1 MARIAI
7 AVVAHKGGTG
17 KTTVALNLGAEL
29 AAAGQRVLLVDVDP
43 QGALGAALGQPTPEK
58 PTLYE
63 ALRDEVPI
71 GAAIRPTS
79 MEGLDLVGAD
89 LDLSGLEV
97 ELPRQSGWQGALR
110 AVLEPL
116 DGYDVAVID
125 TAPGRGILPYVSLVA
140 STAALAVT
148 PPEFLAY
155 RALRLVEE
163 TVERARQERPGLRL
177 LGIVPTF
184 VTRQTRHAREVL
196 EVLQEDYGGQVLPEI
211 PRRVV
216 LQDAA
221 LAGQPVRAYAP
232 ASAAAGAFAELAR
245 EVIAR
250 ANTTS

>member
-1 MARIAI
+1 MVWPAC
-7 AVVAHKGGTG
+7 
-17 KTTVALNLGAEL
+17 
-29 AAAGQRVLLVDVDP
+29 
-43 QGALGAALGQPTPEK
+43 GAAPTPEK

-63 ALRDEVPI
+63 ALTGEVPI
-71 GAAIRPTS
+71 GVAIVPTS
-79 MEGLDLVGAD
+79 MEGLDLLGAD

-97 ELPRQSGWQGALR
+97 ELPRQPDWQSALR
-110 AVLEPL
+110 GLLEPL
-116 DGYDVAVID
+116 DRYDVVVLD
-125 TAPGRGILPYVSLVA
+125 TAPGLGILPYISLVA
-140 STAALAVT
+140 STAALVVT

-163 TVERARQERPGLRL
+163 TVERAQQETPELRL

-196 EVLQEDYGGQVLPEI
+196 EVLKDDFGEQVLPEI

-221 LAGQPVRAYAP
+221 LAGQPVRTYA
-232 ASAAAGAFAELAR
+232 STSGVSESFAKLAQ

-250 ANTTS
+250 ANSTS